1 MGIEHD
7 IKQKAFQTEYQKVFI
22 NVAYTNSYLTTMMNT
37 FLKKYDVSMQQYNV
51 LRIARGQHPNPTT
64 VSMITDRMIDKM
76 SNASRLVD
84 KLQLK
89 ELLERKQCSSDK
101 RQVDVHI
108 TTRGLELLNEIDQFM
123 SEFEAQLSHVS
134 LERAALLNDILDEIR
149 NNINT
154 KTEWKKET

>member
-64 VSMITDRMIDKM
+64 VSMITDRMIDK
-76 SNASRLVD
+76 
-84 KLQLK
+84 
-89 ELLERKQCSSDK
+89 RKQCSSDK